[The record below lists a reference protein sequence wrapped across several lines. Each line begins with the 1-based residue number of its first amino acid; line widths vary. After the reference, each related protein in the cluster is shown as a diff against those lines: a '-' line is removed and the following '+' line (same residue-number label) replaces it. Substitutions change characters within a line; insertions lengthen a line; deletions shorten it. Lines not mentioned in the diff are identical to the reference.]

1 MTDLVTASPGQE
13 FTIELEG
20 VPTSGYRW
28 EPVLPE
34 DERRIA
40 LLDES
45 VEPGGPGLGGKAMQR
60 FRFAAREVGELEL
73 GFVYRRPLGDAEP
86 LEERAFRVVVR

>member
-1 MTDLVTASPGQE
+1 
-13 FTIELEG
+13 
-20 VPTSGYRW
+20 
-28 EPVLPE
+28 
-34 DERRIA
+34 
-40 LLDES
+40 
-45 VEPGGPGLGGKAMQR
+45 MQR